1 MKKVIALIFM
11 IINSIILSSCSLFSS
26 SPYEKNVWYS
36 NETLEKCLISNL
48 PEIINSDYYSNNN
61 NFIYFNLSDKEV
73 REYAKTVYAY
83 LASQNYKYL
92 GTRGDQK
99 ASLAGAFATY
109 YFRDVDSFGECYTQF
124 YSMEYIF
131 VFSNDNDDS
140 DGILFN
146 EIIISTIDSKNIKY
160 DGKDLTCNA
169 KIELNY
175 DESYYLK
182 ENIIDYPTEEMILYT
197 WFFRSC
203 IVDGK
208 EIVLY
213 DKNGNDIVTI
223 DYSLIKFN
231 GDYTGEFNYEG
242 KTHQFNWSVIDSYN
256 VKVEFNDESSGIV
269 TFKDDDI
276 IVFNYNNMMFVYEDR
291 V

>member
-1 MKKVIALIFM
+1 MKKIFVFLLMLIC
-11 IINSIILSSCSLFSS
+11 ILELSSCEAPSYIENQFYSS
-26 SPYEKNVWYS
+26 
-36 NETLEKCLISNL
+36 ETLEEGLVPNL
-48 PEIINSDYYSNNN
+48 PKPNGEYYSNNS
-61 NFIYFNLSDKEV
+61 NFIYFNLSSEEV

-92 GTRGDQK
+92 GTRGEQK
-99 ASLAGAFATY
+99 SSLAGAFASY

-131 VFSNDNDDS
+131 VYSNDDDDS

-146 EIIISTIDSKNIKY
+146 EIIISPINSKTIKHE
-160 DGKDLTCNA
+160 GKEITCNA

-182 ENIIDYPTEEMILYT
+182 EEIIDYPTEEMILYT
-197 WFFRSC
+197 WFFHSC
-203 IVDGK
+203 IVNGK

-213 DKNGNDIVTI
+213 DKIENENRIVTTE
-223 DYSLIKFN
+223 YSLIEFN
-231 GDYTGEFNYEG
+231 NDYSGEFKFED
-242 KTHQFNWSVIDSYN
+242 KISEFIWSVIDSYN
-256 VKVEFNDESSGIV
+256 VKVEFNDDSSGIV

-276 IVFNYNNMMFVYEDR
+276 IVFKYNNMMFVYEDR
-291 V
+291 L